1 MVFNKIY
8 IIFQYRGLK
17 LSEIHATT
25 DDIDTDNPFYG
36 KVVAFTGTLESM
48 QRKDAAQI
56 VANLCG
62 ILGEGVTKLTNFLVL
77 GNFDYCSNIKNGKSS
92 KFKKVEQL
100 ILKGQNLQIISESV
114 FLTMIE
120 EK

>member
-8 IIFQYRGLK
+8 IITQYRGLK

-77 GNFDYCSNIKNGKSS
+77 GNFDY
-92 KFKKVEQL
+92 
-100 ILKGQNLQIISESV
+100 
-114 FLTMIE
+114 
-120 EK
+120 